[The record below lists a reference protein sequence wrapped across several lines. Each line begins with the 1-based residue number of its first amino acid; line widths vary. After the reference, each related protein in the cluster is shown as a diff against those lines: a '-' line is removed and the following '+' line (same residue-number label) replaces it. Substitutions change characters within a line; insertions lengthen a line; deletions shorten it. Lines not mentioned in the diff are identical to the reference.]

1 MNKNQQH
8 VKEAYIKPLSYAFE
22 LSEASHLM
30 AANPNANASTNVNV
44 IDATDDDNDT
54 EIVG

>member
-30 AANPNANASTNVNV
+30 ATSPNANASTNVNV

>member
-1 MNKNQQH
+1 MNKKQQH

-30 AANPNANASTNVNV
+30 AASPNANASTNVNV

>member
-8 VKEAYIKPLSYAFE
+8 MKEAYIKPLSYAFV
-22 LSEASHLM
+22 LSEASSLM
-30 AANPNANASTNVNV
+30 AASPNVNASTNVNV

-54 EIVG
+54 EIEG

>member
-1 MNKNQQH
+1 MNKKNKH

-30 AANPNANASTNVNV
+30 AASPNANASTNVNV

>member
-8 VKEAYIKPLSYAFE
+8 MKEAYIKPLSYAFD
-22 LSEASHLM
+22 LCDTSYLM
-30 AANPNANASTNVNV
+30 AASPNVNASTNVNV

-54 EIVG
+54 EIEG

>member
-30 AANPNANASTNVNV
+30 AASPNVNASTNVNV

-54 EIVG
+54 EIEG

>member
-1 MNKNQQH
+1 MNKNQKH

-22 LSEASHLM
+22 LSEASHFM
-30 AANPNANASTNVNV
+30 AASPNANASTNVNV

-54 EIVG
+54 EIEG

>member
-8 VKEAYIKPLSYAFE
+8 MKEAYIKPLSYAFE
-22 LSEASHLM
+22 LSEASSLM
-30 AANPNANASTNVNV
+30 AASPNVNASTNVNV

-54 EIVG
+54 EIEG

>member
-30 AANPNANASTNVNV
+30 AASPNVDASTNVNV

>member
-8 VKEAYIKPLSYAFE
+8 MKEAYIKPLSYAFE
-22 LSEASHLM
+22 LSEVSSLM
-30 AANPNANASTNVNV
+30 AASPNANASTNVNV

>member
-30 AANPNANASTNVNV
+30 AASPNVNASTNVNV

>member
-1 MNKNQQH
+1 MNKNPKH

-30 AANPNANASTNVNV
+30 AASPNANASTNVNV

>member
-8 VKEAYIKPLSYAFE
+8 VKGAYIKPLSYAFD
-22 LSEASHLM
+22 LCNASYLM
-30 AANPNANASTNVNV
+30 AASPNVNASTNVNV

-54 EIVG
+54 EIEG

>member
-22 LSEASHLM
+22 LSEASHFM
-30 AANPNANASTNVNV
+30 AASPNANASTNVNV

-54 EIVG
+54 EIEG

>member
-22 LSEASHLM
+22 LSEVSSLM
-30 AANPNANASTNVNV
+30 AASPNANASTNVNV
-44 IDATDDDNDT
+44 IEATEDNSDT
-54 EIVG
+54 DIEG

>member
-22 LSEASHLM
+22 LSEASSLM
-30 AANPNANASTNVNV
+30 AASPNVNASTNVNV

-54 EIVG
+54 EIEG

>member
-8 VKEAYIKPLSYAFE
+8 MKEAYIKPLSYAFE

-30 AANPNANASTNVNV
+30 AASPNANASTNVNV

-54 EIVG
+54 EIEG

>member
-8 VKEAYIKPLSYAFE
+8 MKEAYIKPLSYAFE

-30 AANPNANASTNVNV
+30 AASPNVNASTNVNV

-54 EIVG
+54 EIEG

>member
-1 MNKNQQH
+1 MNKNQKH

-30 AANPNANASTNVNV
+30 AASPNANASTNVNV

>member
-30 AANPNANASTNVNV
+30 AASPNANASTNVNV

-54 EIVG
+54 EIEG

>member
-8 VKEAYIKPLSYAFE
+8 MKEAYIKPLSYAFE
-22 LSEASHLM
+22 LSEVSSLM
-30 AANPNANASTNVNV
+30 AASPNANASTNVNV

-54 EIVG
+54 EIEG

>member
-8 VKEAYIKPLSYAFE
+8 MKEAYIKPLSDAFE
-22 LSEASHLM
+22 LSEISSLM
-30 AANPNANASTNVNV
+30 AASPNANASTNVNV

-54 EIVG
+54 EIEG